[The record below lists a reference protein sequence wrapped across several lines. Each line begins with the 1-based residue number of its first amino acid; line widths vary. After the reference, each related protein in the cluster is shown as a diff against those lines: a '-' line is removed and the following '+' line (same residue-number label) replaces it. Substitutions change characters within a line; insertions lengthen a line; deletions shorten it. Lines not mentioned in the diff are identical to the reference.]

1 MEIMDLN
8 PYDNDKMRQTAQ
20 LLFES
25 FSSWVTFHDAM
36 EEVIESLKE
45 GKVSRVAIDSTDQ
58 VVGWIAGYSQY
69 HGNVWEIHPLV
80 VGAQDRKRGIGRAL
94 VSDFEECV
102 KQKGAITIILGADDE
117 DGRTTL
123 ADINLYPDIHEHIS
137 KFNGHDHPTGFY
149 QKLGFTI
156 TGVIPDANG
165 IGKPDILMAKRV
177 GNI

>member
-1 MEIMDLN
+1 MELN
-8 PYDNDKMRQTAQ
+8 PYDNEKMHQTAQ
-20 LLFES
+20 LLFEG
-25 FSSWVTFHDAM
+25 FSSWPTFQDAM

-45 GKVSRVAIDSTDQ
+45 GKISRVAVDSSGQ
-58 VVGWIAGYSQY
+58 VVGWIAGNSQY
-69 HGNVWEIHPLV
+69 NGNVWELHPLI
-80 VGAQDRKRGIGRAL
+80 VGIQHRMKGIGRAL

-123 ADINLYPDIHEHIS
+123 SDINLYPDIHEHIS
-137 KFNGHDHPTGFY
+137 KFKGYDHPTEFY
-149 QKLGFTI
+149 QRLGYTI

-177 GNI
+177 GNYDNY